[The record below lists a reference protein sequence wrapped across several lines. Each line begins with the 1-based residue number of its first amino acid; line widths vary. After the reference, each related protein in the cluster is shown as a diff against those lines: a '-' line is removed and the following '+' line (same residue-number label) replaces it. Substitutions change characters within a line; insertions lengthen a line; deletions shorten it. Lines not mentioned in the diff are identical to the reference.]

1 MVLIDMNK
9 PPKIVFLCKRNIV
22 RSYFAEVVFSALYP
36 DFKFNSAGLISSEA
50 DLDLSWRK
58 NLLETWGFSDP
69 ERRPKSFELVQH
81 EIVDGDVIV
90 LLDSELPELL
100 TSYVLENPGVTVL
113 NSFNQFPEWAFTFD
127 PLDMGSSEIKL
138 AVSRVLFT
146 THKLLW
152 NTLNLPISK
161 TTAIFWQSVESFH
174 EEIMDYC
181 HTEIANGNN
190 ILFLEPCSSDY
201 ISSSIFNLN
210 PIDLSNGRPSI
221 SNGPAIWMPEYEYP
235 FIEKLLLSTDWSA
248 TIADSANV
256 HPLKVISGPL
266 RDGNRYLTLPLLIG
280 SFTRN
285 YEIRESTR
293 KDLRPTPL

>member
-1 MVLIDMNK
+1 MTRRK
-9 PPKIVFLCKRNIV
+9 KIVFVCKRNIV
-22 RSYFAEVVFSALYP
+22 RSYFAEVIFSALYP
-36 DFKFNSAGLISSEA
+36 DFEFDSAGVISSES

-58 NLLETWGFSDP
+58 DLLETWGFLDP

-100 TSYVLENPGVTVL
+100 TNYILANPGVTVL
-113 NSFNQFPEWAFTFD
+113 DSFNQFPEWAFAFD
-127 PLDMGSSEIKL
+127 PLNMGVAEIKL
-138 AVSRVLFT
+138 AISRVLFT

-152 NTLNLPISK
+152 NTLNLPLSK
-161 TTAIFWQSVESFH
+161 ATAIIWMSVESFN
-174 EEIMDYC
+174 EEIKDYC
-181 HTEIANGNN
+181 HTEIVSGSN

-201 ISSSIFNLN
+201 IDSSNFNLN
-210 PIDLSNGRPSI
+210 LIDLSHGRPTI
-221 SNGPAIWMPEYEYP
+221 STGPAIWMPEYEHP
-235 FIEKLLLSTDWSA
+235 FIEKLLLSKVWSA
-248 TIADSANV
+248 AMADPAEV

-266 RDGNRYLTLPLLIG
+266 REGDRYLTLPLLIG

-293 KDLRPTPL
+293 KDLRRTPL